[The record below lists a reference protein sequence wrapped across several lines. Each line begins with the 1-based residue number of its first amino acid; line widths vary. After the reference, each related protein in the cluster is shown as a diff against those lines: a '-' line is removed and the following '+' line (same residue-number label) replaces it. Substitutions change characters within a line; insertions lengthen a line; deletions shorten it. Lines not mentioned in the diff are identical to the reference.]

1 MNRSQIYVFIAFLI
15 PKFEVKTEKHCIFER
30 IKSLRIYTIQE
41 MKKIAV
47 FTSGGDAPGMNACI
61 RAIVRGAAYHG
72 VEVFGIVRGYN
83 GMIKGDI
90 IPLNSQSVSNIIQ
103 RGGTIL
109 KSARSKE
116 FMTAE
121 GRQKAY
127 DKLQELGIEGLV
139 AIGGNGTFTG
149 AEIFYNE
156 FKIPT
161 VGAPGTID
169 NDLYGTDYTIGFDT
183 AVNTAL
189 DAVDKIRDTADSHDR
204 VFFIEVMGRDSGYI
218 AIQCAIAGGAESVMI
233 PENLTSVD
241 EISAIL
247 QKGFDKKK
255 SSSIVI
261 VAEGDEEGNAQIVAK
276 KIKDK
281 MGENLDIRVT
291 TLGHIQRGGIP
302 TASDRILAS
311 RLGLGAL
318 EGLLRGEKNVMAGVV
333 NNQLI
338 YTPFHDTITKKKP
351 VSEDL
356 IRMVEILST

>member
-1 MNRSQIYVFIAFLI
+1 
-15 PKFEVKTEKHCIFER
+15 
-30 IKSLRIYTIQE
+30 

-47 FTSGGDAPGMNACI
+47 FTSGGDAPGMNSCI
-61 RAIVRGAAYHG
+61 RAIVRGATYHG
-72 VEVFGIVRGYN
+72 VEVYGIVRGYN

-116 FMTAE
+116 FITTE
-121 GRQKAY
+121 GREKAY
-127 DKLQELGIEGLV
+127 KQLQDKGIEGLI

-156 FKIPT
+156 YKIPT

-169 NDLYGTDYTIGFDT
+169 NDLFGTDYTIGFDT

-189 DAVDKIRDTADSHDR
+189 DAIDKIRDTADSHDR

-218 AIQCAIAGGAESVMI
+218 AIQCGIAGGAEAVMI
-233 PENLTSVD
+233 PENLTPVS
-241 EISAIL
+241 EIVNIL
-247 QKGFDKKK
+247 EKGIAKAK
-255 SSSIVI
+255 SSSIVV
-261 VAEGDEEGNAQIVAK
+261 VAEGDEEGNAQKVAQ
-276 KIKDK
+276 KIKDLMSK
-281 MGENLDIRVT
+281 ELDIRVT

-302 TASDRILAS
+302 TAYDRILAS

-318 EGLLRGEKNVMAGVV
+318 EGLLRGEKNVMAGVI

-356 IRMVEILST
+356 IRMVEILSS